1 MLNIQAEQSAVVA
14 QSPAPVA
21 RHVLIAIPF
30 YKNEDL
36 VQSVVGSLM
45 NCASDIAA
53 IGGEIVMFDDSPD
66 HQPLSQALEAILP
79 KAQALFPCRLER
91 NATNLGF
98 VKTMNRAISDAV
110 ERKADLILLNSDT
123 VVHPGALT
131 EMARVAHL
139 DSMIAFVNPR
149 SDNATLATLPAG
161 HRVSKPRAAFDI
173 APYAAL
179 AARLPDFSYVPT
191 AVGFCMLIRWH
202 ILAEFGGFDEIFG
215 AGYNEEN
222 DLVMRA
228 GRCGYRAVLANKAF
242 VQHESER
249 SFSIAEIPKANWERT
264 NRAILDARYPEYSAF
279 TAAYFV
285 SPEAAAEWLLS
296 TLLPD
301 DRGRL
306 DLALDFSSFAPRHAG
321 TYQAGRQL
329 LKSAVADWSDRFNIH
344 VLCSEEVYEF
354 HNYAE
359 LGVTRRDPN
368 GPEKFAVIFREGQP
382 YDWKSVE
389 RLVLKGAV
397 IGIHMLDTISLDC
410 TQLTSQSLYN
420 IWQFALA
427 HSDFFVAPSGQ
438 SMQQIVNR
446 FDIPERVTRVTSL
459 LSLDLDDYQLS
470 SSTSAAAKL
479 PPNRGT
485 LLVIGNHFPHKYLVP
500 TANALADAFGD
511 RKIVALGQNKTYLT
525 PPFNPYGLP
534 SLSSAVNLVG
544 IEVGNYTDAEFS
556 AFYLEADAVVFPSH
570 YEGFGYPVLNALAAR
585 RPIFLR
591 RLPVFEELWEGQAR
605 NPNIHFYETTADLV
619 ERLRIIP
626 AWQEPAATPQAD
638 NGTARSAREIR
649 AGLET
654 ALAKADYRTI
664 VERVRT
670 VQFMTEM
677 SPGLATPTIMPS
689 PSHSTTA
696 ADKAAYYLAVR
707 VEWLARRLFRRR
719 FFFAASRTAFRVLV
733 RPALRLLRGLR
744 RR

>member
-1 MLNIQAEQSAVVA
+1 VLNIQVEQSAVVA
-14 QSPAPVA
+14 QSPTSVA
-21 RHVLIAIPF
+21 RKVLIAIPF

-45 NCASDIAA
+45 DCAADIAA

-66 HQPLSQALEAILP
+66 YQPLAQALEAILP

-98 VKTMNRAISDAV
+98 VKTMNRAVAEAV

-131 EMARVAHL
+131 EMARVARL
-139 DSMIAFVNPR
+139 DPMIAFVNPR

-161 HRVSKPRAAFDI
+161 HRVSKPQGGFDI
-173 APYAAL
+173 APYTAL
-179 AARLPDFSYVPT
+179 AAKLPDFSYVPT
-191 AVGFCMLIRWH
+191 AVGFCLLIRWH

-249 SFSIAEIPKANWERT
+249 SFSLADIPKANWERV

-285 SPEAAAEWLLS
+285 SPETTAEWLLS
-296 TLLPD
+296 TLVPD
-301 DRGRL
+301 DAGRL

-329 LKSAVADWSDRFNIH
+329 LQSAVADWSDRFNIH

-359 LGVTRRDPN
+359 LGVPRRDPN

-410 TQLTSQSLYN
+410 TQLTSQSLHN

-427 HSDFFVAPSGQ
+427 RGDFFVTPSGQ
-438 SMQQIVNR
+438 SMKQIVNR

-459 LSLDLDDYQLS
+459 LSLDLNDYQLN
-470 SSTSAAAKL
+470 SSTSAAHKPSAK
-479 PPNRGT
+479 RGT

-500 TANALADAFGD
+500 TANVLANAFAD
-511 RKIVALGQNKTYLT
+511 RKVVALGQNKPSLS

-544 IEVGNYTDAEFS
+544 IEVGHYTDAEFA
-556 AFYLEADAVVFPSH
+556 AFYLDAEAVVFPSH

-585 RPIFLR
+585 RPIFVR

-619 ERLRIIP
+619 EQLRVIP

-664 VERVRT
+664 VERVRS
-670 VQFMTEM
+670 VQFVAEL
-677 SPGLATPTIMPS
+677 SAVLESPTITPS
-689 PSHSTTA
+689 PSHSTEI

-707 VEWLARRLFRRR
+707 VEWLARRLFRRPAVFR
-719 FFFAASRTAFRVLV
+719 ASRAMYRHVV
-733 RPALRLLRGLR
+733 RPGLRLWRQR

>member
-1 MLNIQAEQSAVVA
+1 VLNIQTEQSAVVA
-14 QSPAPVA
+14 QSPTSIAH
-21 RHVLIAIPF
+21 RVLIAVPF

-36 VQSVVGSLM
+36 VQSVIGSLM
-45 NCASDIAA
+45 DCAADIAA

-66 HQPLSQALEAILP
+66 YQPLSQALEAILP

-91 NATNLGF
+91 NAANLGF
-98 VKTMNRAISDAV
+98 VKTMNRAVAEAV

-123 VVHPGALT
+123 IVHPGALT
-131 EMARVAHL
+131 EMARVARL
-139 DSMIAFVNPR
+139 DPMIAFVNPR

-161 HRVSKPRAAFDI
+161 HRVSKPPAGFDI

-179 AARLPDFSYVPT
+179 AAKLPDFSYVPT

-249 SFSIAEIPKANWERT
+249 SFAVADIPKANWERT

-279 TAAYFV
+279 TSAHFV
-285 SPEAAAEWLLS
+285 SPETTAEWLLS
-296 TLLPD
+296 TLVPD
-301 DRGRL
+301 DAGRL
-306 DLALDFSSFAPRHAG
+306 DLALDFSSFAARHAG

-329 LKSAVADWSDRFNIH
+329 LQSAVADWSDRFNIH

-354 HNYAE
+354 HNYAA
-359 LGVTRRDPN
+359 LGATRRDPD

-389 RLVLKGAV
+389 RLIVKGAV

-410 TQLTSQSLYN
+410 TQLTSQSLFN

-438 SMQQIVNR
+438 SMQQIANR
-446 FDIPERVTRVTSL
+446 FDIPEHVTRVTSL
-459 LSLDLDDYQLS
+459 LSQDLKDYQLS
-470 SSTSAAAKL
+470 STGPTGQKPSAK
-479 PPNRGT
+479 RGA

-511 RKIVALGQNKTYLT
+511 RKVVALGQNKPNLS
-525 PPFNPYGLP
+525 PPFNPYGLR

-544 IEVGNYTDAEFS
+544 IEVGQYTDAEFA
-556 AFYLEADAVVFPSH
+556 AFYLEAEAVVFPSH
-570 YEGFGYPVLNALAAR
+570 YEGFGYPLLNALAAR
-585 RPIFLR
+585 RPIFVR

-619 ERLRIIP
+619 EQLRVIP

-649 AGLET
+649 AGLEA
-654 ALAKADYRTI
+654 ALAKADYRKV
-664 VERVRT
+664 VERVRA
-670 VQFMTEM
+670 VQVAAELSTALKSTTIRP
-677 SPGLATPTIMPS
+677 SPGF
-689 PSHSTTA
+689 STEI
-696 ADKAAYYLAVR
+696 ADKAAYHLAVR
-707 VEWLARRLFRRR
+707 VEWLARRLLRKPAIFRASWAMYYQVLRPAVRIWRQRRR
-719 FFFAASRTAFRVLV
+719 
-733 RPALRLLRGLR
+733 
-744 RR
+744 

>member
-14 QSPAPVA
+14 QSPASVA
-21 RHVLIAIPF
+21 RRVLIAIPF

-45 NCASDIAA
+45 DCAADIAA

-66 HQPLSQALEAILP
+66 YQPLSQALEAILP
-79 KAQALFPCRLER
+79 KAQALFPCRLVR

-98 VKTMNRAISDAV
+98 VKTMNRAVADAV
-110 ERKADLILLNSDT
+110 ARKADLILLNSDT

-131 EMARVAHL
+131 EMARVARL
-139 DSMIAFVNPR
+139 DPMIAFVNPR

-161 HRVSKPRAAFDI
+161 HRVSKREAGFDI

-179 AARLPDFSYVPT
+179 AAKLPDFSYVPT

-249 SFSIAEIPKANWERT
+249 SFSIADVPKANWERT

-279 TAAYFV
+279 TSAYFV

-296 TLLPD
+296 TLVPD
-301 DRGRL
+301 DAGRL

-329 LKSAVADWSDRFNIH
+329 LQSAVADWSDRFNIH

-389 RLVLKGAV
+389 RLILKGAV
-397 IGIHMLDTISLDC
+397 IGFHMLDTISLDC
-410 TQLTSQSLYN
+410 TQLTSQSLHN
-420 IWQFALA
+420 IWQFAFA
-427 HSDFFVAPSGQ
+427 HGDFFVAPSGQ
-438 SMQQIVNR
+438 SMKQIVNR
-446 FDIPERVTRVTSL
+446 FDIPERVTQVTSL
-459 LSLDLDDYQLS
+459 LSLDLNDYQLDS
-470 SSTSAAAKL
+470 SVSAAKTPAK
-479 PPNRGT
+479 RGT

-500 TANALADAFGD
+500 TANALADAFAD
-511 RKIVALGQNKTYLT
+511 RKVVALGQNKPNLS

-544 IEVGNYTDAEFS
+544 IEVGHYTDAEFA
-556 AFYLEADAVVFPSH
+556 AFYLEAEAVVFPSH
-570 YEGFGYPVLNALAAR
+570 YEGFGYPLLNALAAR
-585 RPIFLR
+585 RPIFVR

-605 NPNIHFYETTADLV
+605 NSNVHFYETTADLV
-619 ERLRIIP
+619 QQLQVIP
-626 AWQEPAATPQAD
+626 AWQEPATMPQGD

-654 ALAKADYRTI
+654 ALAKANYRTI
-664 VERVRT
+664 VERIRA
-670 VQFMTEM
+670 VQFVAELSTVLE
-677 SPGLATPTIMPS
+677 SPTIAPS
-689 PSHSTTA
+689 PSYSTEM
-696 ADKAAYYLAVR
+696 ADKAAYHLAVR
-707 VEWLARRLFRRR
+707 VEWLARRLFRRPAVFR
-719 FFFAASRTAFRVLV
+719 ASRAIYHRVL
-733 RPALRLLRGLR
+733 RPALYIWRQR

>member
-1 MLNIQAEQSAVVA
+1 VLNIQVEQSAKIAPGAASVA
-14 QSPAPVA
+14 P
-21 RHVLIAIPF
+21 RVLIAIPF

-36 VQSVVGSLM
+36 VQSVVSSLM
-45 NCASDIAA
+45 DCAADIAA
-53 IGGEIVMFDDSPD
+53 IGGEVVMFDDSPD
-66 HQPLSQALEAILP
+66 YEPLAQALEAILP
-79 KAQALFPCRLER
+79 KAQALFPCSLVR

-98 VKTMNRAISDAV
+98 VKTMNRAVAEAV
-110 ERKADLILLNSDT
+110 ERKADLVLLNSDT
-123 VVHPGALT
+123 VVHPGALA
-131 EMARVAHL
+131 EMVRVSRL
-139 DSMIAFVNPR
+139 DPMIAFVNPR

-161 HRVSKPRAAFDI
+161 HRASQPRTGFDP

-179 AARLPDFSYVPT
+179 AAKLPDFSYVPT

-249 SFSIAEIPKANWERT
+249 SFSIAETSKANWEPV
-264 NRAILDARYPEYSAF
+264 NRAILDARYPEYKVLTSA
-279 TAAYFV
+279 YLV
-285 SPEAAAEWLLS
+285 SPEAIAESLLS
-296 TLLPD
+296 TLVPD
-301 DRGRL
+301 DEGRL

-329 LKSAVADWSDRFNIH
+329 LRSAVADWSDRFNVH
-344 VLCSEEVYEF
+344 VLCSEDVYEF

-359 LGVTRRDPN
+359 LGVRRRDPD

-410 TQLTSQSLYN
+410 TQLTSRPLYN
-420 IWQFALA
+420 IWQFAL
-427 HSDFFVAPSGQ
+427 SQGDFFVAPSGQ
-438 SMQQIVNR
+438 SMTHIVNR
-446 FDIPERVTRVTSL
+446 FDIPEQVTRVTSL
-459 LSLDLDDYQLS
+459 LSLDLNDYQLNS
-470 SSTSAAAKL
+470 VSSTARKPSVNQGA
-479 PPNRGT
+479 

-500 TANALADAFGD
+500 TANALADAFAD
-511 RKIVALGQNKTYLT
+511 RKVVALGQNKPNLD

-534 SLSSAVNLVG
+534 SLNLAVNLVG
-544 IEVGNYTDAEFS
+544 VEVGHYTDAEFS

-585 RPIFLR
+585 RPIFVR

-619 ERLRIIP
+619 EQLRVIP
-626 AWQEPAATPQAD
+626 PWREPVATPQAD

-649 AGLET
+649 AGLEA
-654 ALAKADYRTI
+654 ALGKADYRTI
-664 VERVRT
+664 VGRVRAA
-670 VQFMTEM
+670 QFAAELWPT
-677 SPGLATPTIMPS
+677 LATPTITPS
-689 PSHSTTA
+689 PSYSMSA
-696 ADKAAYYLAVR
+696 ADRAAYYLAVR
-707 VEWLARRLFRRR
+707 IEWVARRLFRIP
-719 FFFAASRTAFRVLV
+719 FFFAASRMAFRLFV
-733 RPALRLLRGLR
+733 RPALRIVRILR